1 MSDDDM
7 IGMVLEDA
15 RERMAGAVAHAR
27 AEFTGVRTGRAAPA
41 LVEKIPVDY
50 YGTEVPMQQIAGFT
64 VPEARMLVISPYDKT
79 AMGAIEKAI
88 QQSNLGLSPSND
100 GQVIRLNFPPLTEE
114 RRKDLVRVVKGM
126 AEEGRVAIRHVRRSA
141 RHDLEAMEKDG
152 DISADDLNWA
162 EKELDKLTHQQ
173 EAEVDKASSTRN
185 KSSSRAEPWP
195 PGARWRRPL
204 PPIAR
209 PARAGWGA
217 RECA

>member
-15 RERMAGAVAHAR
+15 RDSMAKAVASTRVHFAS
-27 AEFTGVRTGRAAPA
+27 VRTGRAAPA

-64 VPEARMLVISPYDKT
+64 VPEARMLVISPYDKS

-126 AEEGRVAIRHVRRSA
+126 AEEGRVSIRHVRRSA

-173 EAEVDKASSTRN
+173 EAEVDQALAHK
-185 KSSSRAEPWP
+185 EQELLE
-195 PGARWRRPL
+195 G
-204 PPIAR
+204 
-209 PARAGWGA
+209 
-217 RECA
+217 